1 LARPRPEG
9 DSTNADVLAHLQDQI
24 FAARTLKLDPGL
36 NSVARGLL
44 QDLEDLAEQLIAITD
59 EHRRFKLA
67 AAERDLKISL
77 DTAFR
82 EQSLAQGEA
91 TRAILERQAEAAGA
105 HATAANAH
113 ADSLKKATWVLAAA
127 SIVLAVATVVL
138 IFVTASH
145 GA

>member
-1 LARPRPEG
+1 MARPRPEG